1 MLLNGSFRLKMSH
14 FFSEKTYINFIS
26 GAELKWLTVYQ
37 RRSPDCMIV
46 LCFFFIYDI
55 VRFFMALPDC
65 HLRLFYLIT
74 LTRLSNFTA
83 VFRVVNNWQYSI
95 FRKNKC
101 DNFHYFCSIHI
112 LWILVRCSNDYPR
125 SMFYSKIVK

>member
-1 MLLNGSFRLKMSH
+1 MLLNSSFRLKISH

-46 LCFFFIYDI
+46 LCFFFTYEI
-55 VRFFMALPDC
+55 VRFFMTLPDC

-74 LTRLSNFTA
+74 LTRPCNFTA
-83 VFRVVNNWQYSI
+83 VFRVVKIGNIQYSEKTNAI
-95 FRKNKC
+95 FSLFLLNTHFVDTR
-101 DNFHYFCSIHI
+101 
-112 LWILVRCSNDYPR
+112 
-125 SMFYSKIVK
+125 